1 MKEAQ
6 LKGML
11 REEEKKQQ
19 EEEFKQFNE
28 FIREVN
34 FPEDWKG
41 LEDMSD
47 TETKLVDIVPDSDE
61 WVEIE
66 EKMNVK
72 V

>member
-19 EEEFKQFNE
+19 EEEFKQFDE

-34 FPEDWKG
+34 FPVNWEG

-47 TETKLVDIVPDSDE
+47 TETKLVDIVQDSDE
-61 WVEIE
+61 WVKIE